1 MTGTS
6 MEQLL
11 QELMQS
17 ADNTTT
23 MTEDWSQGR
32 SAFGGISTALAVTGI
47 RKQLQDEPPM
57 RSLLVSFI
65 GPIGPG
71 PVTVDATI
79 QRQGKNVT
87 QAQASVISDGKVCLQ
102 AMGIFGQSRPGKVS
116 ATAPGI
122 EPISRERGLDF
133 SAHRKRLPAF
143 LEKFEGYWM
152 TDALPFSGNTDRHLN
167 IWARHRQDPVSFPV
181 EKLVAIA
188 DVPPPVVLSWFE
200 TPPVPASSL
209 TWALE
214 FVKPPA
220 EIHSEWFYLDY
231 EMEAA
236 ADGYSQQSGRI
247 YSEDGELCALSR
259 QCMVYFG

>member
-1 MTGTS
+1 
-6 MEQLL
+6 
-11 QELMQS
+11 
-17 ADNTTT
+17 
-23 MTEDWSQGR
+23 
-32 SAFGGISTALAVTGI
+32 
-47 RKQLQDEPPM
+47 
-57 RSLLVSFI
+57 
-65 GPIGPG
+65 
-71 PVTVDATI
+71 
-79 QRQGKNVT
+79 
-87 QAQASVISDGKVCLQ
+87 
-102 AMGIFGQSRPGKVS
+102 
-116 ATAPGI
+116 
-122 EPISRERGLDF
+122 
-133 SAHRKRLPAF
+133 
-143 LEKFEGYWM
+143 M